1 MLRIEAAILS
11 WCSKACRTLAGVVVA
26 VPCHAHS
33 RTVAATQ
40 STVDTEGMELVS
52 ISEVDSMRLLIS

>member
-1 MLRIEAAILS
+1 M
-11 WCSKACRTLAGVVVA
+11 AGVVA

-40 STVDTEGMELVS
+40 STVDTEGTELVS

>member
-1 MLRIEAAILS
+1 V
-11 WCSKACRTLAGVVVA
+11 AGVVVA

-40 STVDTEGMELVS
+40 STVDTEGTELVS

>member
-11 WCSKACRTLAGVVVA
+11 RCSKACRTLVAGVVA

-40 STVDTEGMELVS
+40 STVDTEGTELVS